1 MNEHQPTSTEAANN
15 LLNRRSALIGA
26 GGLAGS
32 LALATA
38 TPSWARKTRIAPV
51 NRPAQRLRM
60 VDRLPDPNRQMGEAL
75 YPEIKNLVLVMM
87 ENHST
92 DNVLGML
99 GKYSPKHRHTFDG
112 LPLNKK
118 GKPVAH
124 NPNKKGKRVYSYP
137 LPDMCPFQGLSQDWN
152 NSHLQWDHGRN
163 DGFVI
168 TTDSIVPMSYL
179 TREQMPI
186 SYAIAENYAVSDRN
200 FCSLMGQTLPN
211 RRYYFSGTSSGYCN
225 DTDASVLVTPPGGTI
240 FDRMNTG
247 NVSWALYTDGTPT
260 PDYFLPTFATKE
272 QLHCGDLVEFHELAA
287 QGKLL
292 TVTYVEANGNWE
304 SEENPQDIAY
314 GENFLA
320 NVVNAVQSS
329 PQWPHIALFVTYDEH
344 GGYFDHVPPAPAVE
358 PDDIQPILGSSTGAT
373 YKAAFN
379 RTGFRVPHTIVSP
392 WAKPGYVSHKIT
404 DHTSALAFIETQWNL
419 PPMTKRDAAAWDY
432 TDQFDFSAP
441 SHETPVKMPSPP
453 SIDGTLAQCR
463 KDGENPPT
471 PQNDGGPDF

>member
-1 MNEHQPTSTEAANN
+1 MNEPETPPNTAANH
-15 LLNRRSALIGA
+15 LTRRSALIGA

-32 LALATA
+32 LALASA
-38 TPSWARKTRIAPV
+38 TPSWARKARIAPV
-51 NRPAQRLRM
+51 NRAAQRLR
-60 VDRLPDPNRQMGEAL
+60 VIDQVPDPNRAMGEAL

-112 LPLNKK
+112 LPFDKK
-118 GKPVAH
+118 GVPRAS
-124 NPNKKGKRVYSYP
+124 NPNKHGKKVYSYP

-168 TTDSIVPMSYL
+168 TTDSTVPMSYL
-179 TREQMPI
+179 TKEQMPI
-186 SYAIAENYAVSDRN
+186 SYAIAENYSVSDRN

-211 RRYYFSGTSSGYCN
+211 RRFYFSGTSSGYCN
-225 DTDASVLVTPPGGTI
+225 DTDSSILVDAKNGTI
-240 FDRMNTG
+240 FDRMNAA
-247 NVSWALYTDGTPT
+247 NVSWNLYGDGTPT
-260 PDYFLPTFATKE
+260 PDYFPSFRSTQ
-272 QLHCGDLVEFHELAA
+272 QLHCGTLAEFHGLAA
-287 QGKLL
+287 AGKLP

-304 SEENPQDIAY
+304 TEENPQDIAY

-329 PQWPHIALFVTYDEH
+329 PQWPNIALFVTYDEH
-344 GGYFDHVPPAPAVE
+344 GGYFDHVPPAAAIE
-358 PDDIQPILGSSTGAT
+358 PDDIQPILNSSTGAT

-392 WAKPGYVSHKIT
+392 WAKAGYVSHKVT

-432 TDQFDFSAP
+432 TDQFDFSKP

-453 SIDGTLAQCR
+453 SISGTLALCR
-463 KDGENPPT
+463 KHGEDPPT

>member
-186 SYAIAENYAVSDRN
+186 SYAIA
-200 FCSLMGQTLPN
+200 
-211 RRYYFSGTSSGYCN
+211 
-225 DTDASVLVTPPGGTI
+225 
-240 FDRMNTG
+240 
-247 NVSWALYTDGTPT
+247 
-260 PDYFLPTFATKE
+260 
-272 QLHCGDLVEFHELAA
+272 
-287 QGKLL
+287 
-292 TVTYVEANGNWE
+292 
-304 SEENPQDIAY
+304 
-314 GENFLA
+314 
-320 NVVNAVQSS
+320 
-329 PQWPHIALFVTYDEH
+329 
-344 GGYFDHVPPAPAVE
+344 
-358 PDDIQPILGSSTGAT
+358 
-373 YKAAFN
+373 
-379 RTGFRVPHTIVSP
+379 
-392 WAKPGYVSHKIT
+392 
-404 DHTSALAFIETQWNL
+404 
-419 PPMTKRDAAAWDY
+419 
-432 TDQFDFSAP
+432 
-441 SHETPVKMPSPP
+441 
-453 SIDGTLAQCR
+453 
-463 KDGENPPT
+463 
-471 PQNDGGPDF
+471 

>member
-1 MNEHQPTSTEAANN
+1 MNEHETPLNETANH
-15 LLNRRSALIGA
+15 LLTRRSALIGA
-26 GGLAGS
+26 GGLAGT
-32 LALATA
+32 LALASA

-51 NRPAQRLRM
+51 NRAAQRVRM
-60 VDRLPDPNRQMGEAL
+60 IDQLPDPNRAKGEAL

-92 DNVLGML
+92 DNVLGLL

-112 LPLNKK
+112 LPLDKK
-118 GKPVAH
+118 DVPRAH
-124 NPNKKGKRVYSYP
+124 NPNKHGKRVYSYA

-168 TTDSIVPMSYL
+168 TTNSNVPMSYL
-179 TREQMPI
+179 TREQMPVT
-186 SYAIAENYAVSDRN
+186 YAIAENYAVSDRN

-211 RRYYFSGTSSGYCN
+211 RRFYFSGTSSGYCN
-225 DTDASVLVTPPGGTI
+225 DTDTSILVDAANGTI
-240 FDRMNTG
+240 FDRLDDA
-247 NVSWALYTDGTPT
+247 NVSWNLYTDGTPT
-260 PDYFLPTFATKE
+260 PDYFPSYRSVE
-272 QLHCGDLVEFHELAA
+272 QLKCGTLSEFHGLAA
-287 QGKLL
+287 AGKLP

-329 PQWPHIALFVTYDEH
+329 PQWPNIALFVTYDEH

-358 PDDIQPILGSSTGAT
+358 PDGIQPILGSSTGAT

-392 WAKPGYVSHKIT
+392 WAKTGYVSHKIT

-419 PPMTKRDAAAWDY
+419 GPMTKRDAAAWDY

-441 SHETPVKMPSPP
+441 SHETPVKMPKPP
-453 SIDGTLAQCR
+453 SISGTLALCR
-463 KDGENPPT
+463 KHGEDPPT
-471 PQNDGGPDF
+471 PTSKGSIF